1 LFIGAKTKS
10 KADSAKAGFFRNKRK
25 LNLNL
30 YLVYNIPIQIYNI
43 PIQIY
48 NIQMDKLL

>member
-25 LNLNL
+25 LNLQFIFGI
-30 YLVYNIPIQIYNI
+30 YIPI
-43 PIQIY
+43 PIY